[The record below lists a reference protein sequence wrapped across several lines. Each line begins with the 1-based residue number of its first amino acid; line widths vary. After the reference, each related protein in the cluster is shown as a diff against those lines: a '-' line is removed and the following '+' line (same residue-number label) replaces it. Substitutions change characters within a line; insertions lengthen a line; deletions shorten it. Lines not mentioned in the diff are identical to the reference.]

1 MHTYEPNRLAN
12 IYLTD
17 AYEKLLPQGKCKME
31 KDIKIK
37 EIKEINHS
45 SNKIQTPEILK

>member
-37 EIKEINHS
+37 EINHS
-45 SNKIQTPEILK
+45 SKKIQTPEILK